1 MQRHSPGASTSPSA
15 LPSTQGVVRPERERL
30 FLEGCK
36 GRGRAIEG
44 GRWRVAL
51 SVWFLYGAA
60 AGISISESSDT
71 PPGLPYSNNNSNR
84 MTLEKMD
91 PVEVF
96 DAGEKGRGL
105 RTTKT
110 LVAGDVVF
118 TEAAFAAVVFDK

>member
-1 MQRHSPGASTSPSA
+1 M
-15 LPSTQGVVRPERERL
+15 
-30 FLEGCK
+30 EGCK

-44 GRWRVAL
+44 GRWRLAL

-71 PPGLPYSNNNSNR
+71 PPGLPYSNNR

-96 DAGEKGRGL
+96 DAGVKGRGL

-118 TEAAFAAVVFDK
+118 TEAAYAAVVFDK